1 MAGFAAISALPD
13 ADALAFVFRI
23 PYANQ
28 FGHRGATHSIVF
40 ALLCGVGA
48 FLFARSKRSP
58 LGGDAGGER
67 NQPQPARV
75 AIIAALTSLSHPLL
89 DMLTNGGLGCALFW
103 PFSTDRIFFPIGPI
117 PVAPIGL
124 DMISMGGLLVIAVE
138 TIMFSPFLLYATWP
152 RKARPADATA

>member
-1 MAGFAAISALPD
+1 
-13 ADALAFVFRI
+13 
-23 PYANQ
+23 
-28 FGHRGATHSIVF
+28 
-40 ALLCGVGA
+40 
-48 FLFARSKRSP
+48 
-58 LGGDAGGER
+58 
-67 NQPQPARV
+67 V